1 MIIEVIDKLTET
13 INREIEDGIMSEVKT
28 TIRYNI
34 NKDELMEAITKGTA
48 QEVKVKVYRAGYM
61 NYTEYHCPNCIKKI
75 ESQHNYCPYCGQ
87 KLDWEGG
94 LE

>member
-1 MIIEVIDKLTET
+1 MIIEVIDKVTET

-28 TIRYNI
+28 TIGYNI

-48 QEVKVKVYRAGYM
+48 QEVKTYYCA
-61 NYTEYHCPNCIKKI
+61 NHNEYYCPNCIKKV

-87 KLDWEGG
+87 KLDWEGDIDDD
-94 LE
+94 